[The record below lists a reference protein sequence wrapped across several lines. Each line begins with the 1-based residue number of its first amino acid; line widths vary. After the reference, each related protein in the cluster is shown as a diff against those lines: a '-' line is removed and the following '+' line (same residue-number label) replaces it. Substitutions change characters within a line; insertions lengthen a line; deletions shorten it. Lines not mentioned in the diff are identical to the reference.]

1 MRVVAPME
9 VDVTRQRAVLP
20 EKHPTPTTGRI
31 TLIVAVPGEVDGAP
45 AVPLSVPLP
54 EMLVCAARWPWLD
67 LVDASSFDL

>member
-1 MRVVAPME
+1 MKADMPGHG
-9 VDVTRQRAVLP
+9 AVLA
-20 EKHPTPTTGRI
+20 ENHPTTRGIP
-31 TLIVAVPGEVDGAP
+31 LVVAVPGEVDGAP